1 MRDDPHSKTFSTA
14 VYIILSTLIYA
25 TLSIPLQVKI
35 ALLAL
40 LRNHFSL
47 PEVSQTSSWTLR
59 RYINVCKLAVLKL
72 FDASFEQKEDQLR
85 AFLKLKYLPVVSLSP
100 SVTSEDGSIS
110 ALLSSIL
117 NILTT
122 KFSQASIPSNNR
134 MKYSPSYPASSPP
147 TPPPAP
153 TGMFSLYPILIGWV

>member
-14 VYIILSTLIYA
+14 VYIIHSTLIYP

-47 PEVSQTSSWTLR
+47 PEVSQTRSWRLR
-59 RYINVCKLAVLKL
+59 RYINVCKLA
-72 FDASFEQKEDQLR
+72 ASFEQKEGQLG

-134 MKYSPSYPASSPP
+134 MKYSPSYPASSQP

-153 TGMFSLYPILIGWV
+153 IRMFSLYPILIGWV